1 MTGRQESKLNMYH
14 AVINHADDNTTIVT
28 TILAFSTAYTSFKA
42 IVSSLD
48 ATVQLEAQVITGI
61 ATDKKTMKQTL
72 CQQAADIAAVVY
84 AYATTTNNNE
94 LAEEVNFSVS
104 DLIRLRDDQTAPTC
118 KNIHDAANDNLAA
131 LATYGITAGMLT
143 TFNTLITDYTSKV
156 PATRNTVALRKT
168 YAASI
173 KTLFKDADNILKKV
187 LDKLAVQFKAANLEF
202 HDTYF
207 NNRIIIDAPTSKTG
221 IKGTLKD
228 AVTNLPLSV
237 IATLVLESTTFT
249 TKSDASGNFK
259 FTKIPNGTYTI
270 IITAPGYQTKQ
281 ITNTTVTQGQLTIIN
296 TTLTPA

>member
-1 MTGRQESKLNMYH
+1 MNAKQESKLNMYH
-14 AVINHADDNTTIVT
+14 AVIAHCDAFPAIVAT
-28 TILAFSTAYTSFKA
+28 VPAFGTSYTSFKA

-61 ATDKKTMKQTL
+61 ATDKKIVRDTL

-84 AYATTTNNNE
+84 AYATTVANNE

-104 DLIRLRDDQTAPTC
+104 DLKRLRDDQTAPTC

-143 TFNTLITDYTSKV
+143 TFNTLITNYTSKV
-156 PATRNTVALRKT
+156 PATRNAVALRKT

-173 KTLFKDADNILKKV
+173 KTLFKQADNLLKKV

-221 IKGTLKD
+221 IKGSIADSVTSNPI
-228 AVTNLPLSV
+228 AVT
-237 IATLVLESTTFT
+237 ATLTLQATTFT
-249 TKSDASGNFK
+249 TTSDPSGNFK
-259 FTKIPNGTYTI
+259 FIKIPNGTYTI
-270 IITAPGYQTKQ
+270 VITAPGYQSKQ
-281 ITNTTVTQGQLTIIN
+281 ITNVTVTQGQMTTINI
-296 TTLTPA
+296 TLTPA